1 MPQVYR
7 DDFSLLYNFK
17 GSVLPRAFLYSLP
30 SGILAFLI
38 LIFED
43 HVTKNVLEEL
53 HLTGLT
59 QQSVMWNAIT
69 VVISLCL
76 GFRTRQ
82 ALGRFWEGTSLL
94 HQMRGE
100 WFDAASCLVS
110 FSRDGK
116 VHKGKGEEVI
126 EFRHTLIRL
135 FSLMHGTA
143 LDEISG
149 NIEDRY
155 EVLDVYGLDH
165 GTLKFLKHCQENNFN
180 RVEALQHMI
189 QVLVTHNFHAGVLTI
204 APPILSR
211 VYQTLS
217 RGLVN
222 LLNAKK
228 IKDTAFP
235 FPWAQIILVLLVM
248 HAGFTPLIMVQVL
261 HSNKFLAVSLSFV
274 PIFSMF
280 SLNLVAIEL
289 EMPFGSDANDLALRD
304 FQEEMNHSL
313 LMLVHQYSD
322 HLPHTSPTCVKSY
335 DGLKNYWRATRIRNQ
350 GLKMSDSKTF
360 IDNDELDLEDLDN
373 EDDDGKPRRSSA
385 APDPQP
391 KQSTKL
397 SLDTEAPQEDKA
409 HQLPEAKPTLQA
421 PLPELGPSF
430 VSPQPAV
437 TVEKVP
443 SSTPSQGQPEPVDRS
458 AAVIPSAKQ
467 DPVGG
472 CAGSQASPVPLL
484 SPELH
489 HILEM
494 WLQKTDAQL
503 TALRHNSEMVDNSA
517 HLISTSLSKHSDN
530 LVTMVQAIM
539 HKMDT
544 PSGGI
549 ENNAASGGQTGSSA
563 WKRIL

>member
-1 MPQVYR
+1 
-7 DDFSLLYNFK
+7 
-17 GSVLPRAFLYSLP
+17 
-30 SGILAFLI
+30 
-38 LIFED
+38 
-43 HVTKNVLEEL
+43 
-53 HLTGLT
+53 
-59 QQSVMWNAIT
+59 MWNATT

-116 VHKGKGEEVI
+116 LHKGKAEEVL
-126 EFRHTLIRL
+126 EFRSTLIRL

-149 NIEDRY
+149 SIEDRY

-165 GTLKFLKHCQENNFN
+165 GTLKFLKHCQENRFN

-235 FPWAQIILVLLVM
+235 FPWAQIIRVLLLM

-261 HSNKFLAVSLSFV
+261 HNNKFLAVCMSFL
-274 PIFSMF
+274 PIFGMF

-289 EMPFGSDANDLALRD
+289 EMPFGSDANDLALRE

-313 LMLVHQYSD
+313 LMLVHEYSD
-322 HLPHTSPTCVKSY
+322 HLPHTSPTCVKTY
-335 DGLKNYWRATRIRNQ
+335 EGLKGYWRASRVRSQ

-360 IDNDELDLEDLDN
+360 IDNDELDQEDLDN
-373 EDDDGKPRRSSA
+373 EDDDGNPRKVSA
-385 APDPQP
+385 APGPQAQ
-391 KQSTKL
+391 QSTKP
-397 SLDTEAPQEDKA
+397 SVETEAVRRVTASLPPEEAKSTA
-409 HQLPEAKPTLQA
+409 PTILPEAGPSVVS
-421 PLPELGPSF
+421 PLP
-430 VSPQPAV
+430 VV
-437 TVEKVP
+437 TAEKVP
-443 SSTPSQGQPEPVDRS
+443 SHITDQGQAEPADRNV
-458 AAVIPSAKQ
+458 AVIPSAKN
-467 DPVGG
+467 DSAGG
-472 CAGSQASPVPLL
+472 STGWQTSPVPVL
-484 SPELH
+484 SPELQ

-494 WLQKTDAQL
+494 WLQKNDAQL
-503 TALRHNSEMVDNSA
+503 TALRQNSETVDTSA
-517 HLISTSLSKHSDN
+517 RLICRVLSRHSEN
-530 LVTMVQAIM
+530 LVTLVQAIM
-539 HKMDT
+539 LKLDT
-544 PSGGI
+544 VPDGM
-549 ENNAASGGQTGSSA
+549 ENKAAIDGQIGSSA
-563 WKRIL
+563 WKRAIPVV